1 MTFQKDVLSLITG
14 CLKLLSLSD
23 LVMDSVNAL
32 GTGKV
37 SYLYHGKK
45 TVGWMT
51 DVLYVPKLTS
61 NLFSRDKEPKQN

>member
-37 SYLYHGKK
+37 SYLYHLCAK
-45 TVGWMT
+45 TNKQFVQQRQRAKA
-51 DVLYVPKLTS
+51 KLICGI
-61 NLFSRDKEPKQN
+61 ND